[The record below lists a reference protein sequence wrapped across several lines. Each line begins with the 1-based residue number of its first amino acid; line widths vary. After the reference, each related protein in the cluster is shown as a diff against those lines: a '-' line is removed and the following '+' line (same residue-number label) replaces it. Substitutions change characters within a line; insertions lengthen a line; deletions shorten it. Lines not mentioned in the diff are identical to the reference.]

1 MIFQS
6 DDLDAEVTAP
16 IQAVAHRLPHVISHI
31 QKALDE
37 GPMEGPWVAVGPSFG
52 EPLPKFLNEV
62 VIEDGSDSPDI
73 VCGCE
78 PAGDPESSATMEF
91 IAVCN
96 PDNIRTLLAAIA
108 AHEAE
113 VGRLTQELNVAS
125 VGEFGA
131 QSANRH
137 LSALVDFERQVSER
151 CMAVMKDLMDAA
163 EPVNNEFQDCHI
175 DYADYA
181 KFVDAHAE
189 LLYVIKNGERPAA
202 LTQGETK

>member
-1 MIFQS
+1 M
-6 DDLDAEVTAP
+6 TTP
-16 IQAVAHRLPHVISHI
+16 IPPSPPVGTLPDVIARI
-31 QKALDE
+31 QRALDL
-37 GPMEGPWVAVGPSFG
+37 GPTDGPWYVYEAEGDATAHGISSEEGHAVSWWSEAREEGITK
-52 EPLPKFLNEV
+52 L
-62 VIEDGSDSPDI
+62 EDA
-73 VCGCE
+73 VY
-78 PAGDPESSATMEF
+78 
-91 IAVCN
+91 IASCN
-96 PDNIRTLLAAIA
+96 PENMRVLLSALS

-151 CMAVMKDLMDAA
+151 CMAVMKALMDAA

-202 LTQGETK
+202 LTQGEKS

>member
-1 MIFQS
+1 LPELPPFSQLVGHMLRDYVPASVELQ
-6 DDLDAEVTAP
+6 V
-16 IQAVAHRLPHVISHI
+16 AVAIREYAKSY
-31 QKALDE
+31 AL
-37 GPMEGPWVAVGPSFG
+37 
-52 EPLPKFLNEV
+52 
-62 VIEDGSDSPDI
+62 
-73 VCGCE
+73 
-78 PAGDPESSATMEF
+78 SALS
-91 IAVCN
+91 AQ
-96 PDNIRTLLAAIA
+96 
-108 AHEAE
+108 EAE
-113 VGRLTQELNVAS
+113 VGRLMGDLRASEEAEL
-125 VGEFGA
+125 GA

-151 CMAVMKDLMDAA
+151 CMAVMKALMDAA